1 MTFFKWFSCWISNT
15 KSKGQY
21 LNNKS
26 LFTNNKSKERIT
38 NCNNLFTA
46 FIQNE
51 SCRYILSNA
60 EWIIRYTVTM
70 ESVQISSFQSLDGL
84 NYLGKFLT
92 FVLNDKQAHF
102 FLFPPPDWCTANPI
116 QPADSKNPLKYINLI
131 TKYIKL
137 LCQINSTLRSDKIKW
152 IKKITSRIRQNTA
165 IVTSI

>member
-102 FLFPPPDWCTANPI
+102 FCFSRQTDALLI
-116 QPADSKNPLKYINLI
+116 QSNLLTQKNPLKYINLI